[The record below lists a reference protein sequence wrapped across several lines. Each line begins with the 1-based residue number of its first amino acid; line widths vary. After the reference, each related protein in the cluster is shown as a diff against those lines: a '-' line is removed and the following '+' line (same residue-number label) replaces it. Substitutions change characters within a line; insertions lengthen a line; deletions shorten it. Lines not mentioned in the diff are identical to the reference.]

1 MISVCFLTFLE
12 EFGEEALWLTLVETM
27 PAVLLLL
34 LLSPPVPVAAPAP
47 EKAERTCG
55 EVELTA
61 LLLVALLLLLLL
73 IYPGDLLVLR
83 LMAVGKGRGKA

>member
-1 MISVCFLTFLE
+1 M
-12 EFGEEALWLTLVETM
+12 TLVETM
-27 PAVLLLL
+27 PAALLL
-34 LLSPPVPVAAPAP
+34 LLSPPVPADAPAP

-73 IYPGDLLVLR
+73 LLIYPGDLLVLR
-83 LMAVGKGRGKA
+83 LMVNDFRSNFFF